1 LTIRVTSEFPDIPV
15 ESIEVEVNS
24 NPDKCPTI
32 DPAAIAKRIVDEY
45 MKPGDLVENT
55 RIREYRRTLWSF
67 KVDPTK
73 TRPSPEALARRIARG
88 KPFPHVSCA
97 VDMVNLASLEYLVC
111 IGLYDADKLPSQE
124 IVLRTSRRGEKFHP
138 IGGGTKSLP
147 EGIPVASSG
156 GEIIH
161 LYPSR
166 DSSLT
171 AVDGNSR
178 RMVAIAYGY
187 RGDDPEH
194 LRSSLRRF
202 KELLVQCGCVK

>member
-1 LTIRVTSEFPDIPV
+1 MNIRVTSELPGIPIEAV
-15 ESIEVEVNS
+15 EVEVES
-24 NPDKCPTI
+24 NPERCPSI
-32 DPAAIAKRIVDEY
+32 DPSDAARRVVQSYIKL
-45 MKPGDLVENT
+45 GSLTENT

-111 IGLYDADKLPSQE
+111 IGLYDAEKLPTPE
-124 IVLRTSRRGEKFHP
+124 ITLRTSKEGEEFKP
-138 IGGGTKSLP
+138 IGGSAKILP

-156 GEIIH
+156 DVIIH

-171 AVDGNSR
+171 AVDENSR
-178 RMVAIAYGY
+178 KMVAVAYGY
-187 RGDDPEH
+187 KGDDREY
-194 LRSSLRRF
+194 LRVSLSRY
-202 KELLVQCGCVK
+202 KKLLDLCGCVK

>member
-1 LTIRVTSEFPDIPV
+1 MNIQLSSKLPGIPI

-24 NPDKCPTI
+24 NPEKCPSV
-32 DPAAIAKRIVDEY
+32 DPSSIAKRV
-45 MKPGDLVENT
+45 VERYIKLGNLKDNA

-111 IGLYDADKLPSQE
+111 IGLYDIDKLPAPE
-124 IVLRTSRRGEKFHP
+124 VTLRTSEEGEEFNP
-138 IGGGTKSLP
+138 IGGGVKVLP
-147 EGIPVASSG
+147 DGIPVASSG
-156 GEIIH
+156 TKIIH

-171 AVDGNSR
+171 AVDEDSR
-178 RMVAIAYGY
+178 KLLAVAYGY
-187 RGDDPEH
+187 RGDDREY
-194 LRSSLRRF
+194 LRVSLRRF
-202 KELLVQCGCVK
+202 KELLVQCGCIK